1 MRKLNLMSMN
11 LQFFAA
17 DTGSEGNPA
26 GDQTETHP
34 NENGTDEVTEFD
46 PEKLSDEQL
55 SAIKEKFG
63 LKTDDDVDNI
73 VKSKQSRW
81 QKKLDEEKA
90 EAEKLAKMNADE
102 KLQYELDKAKQEL
115 ADERR
120 RNSKMSLSKEA
131 SKMLSE
137 ANISANDEML
147 DVLVKDDA
155 EGTKEAVETFIR
167 LVDEAAEQKTKTALS
182 GKAPR
187 KNQNPGKV
195 MTKKEIMEIKDTAT
209 RQKAIKENIHLFK

>member
-1 MRKLNLMSMN
+1 MN
-11 LQFFAA
+11 LQFFAT

-26 GDQTETHP
+26 GTQTDTVQSNAETDT
-34 NENGTDEVTEFD
+34 TDELDLES
-46 PEKLSDEQL
+46 LSDEQL
-55 SAIKEKFG
+55 SAIKEKYG
-63 LKTDDDVDNI
+63 LKTDDDVNNI

-115 ADERR
+115 ADEKR

-137 ANISANDEML
+137 ASITANDEIL
-147 DVLVKDDA
+147 DTLVKDDA
-155 EGTKEAVETFIR
+155 EGTKEAVEAFIR
-167 LVDEAAEQKTKTALS
+167 LVDEAAEQKTKVALS

-195 MTKKEIMEIKDTAT
+195 MTKQEIMAIKDTAK
-209 RQKAIKENIHLFK
+209 RQQAIKENIHLFK